1 MIGHIES
8 YDKDIQTGIIKFE
21 DSFYEF
27 YIDQWTSD
35 DEPQA
40 GDDVDFDEED
50 GKVIDVSLVGAYLK
64 DTRPVKRKWIAVV
77 LGLFLGAFGLH
88 RIYLGFYAL
97 GIAQILVTLIS
108 GGYGVV
114 WGFTEAVL
122 LITGHIYKDAKG
134 RLLK

>member
-77 LGLFLGAFGLH
+77 LGLFFGALGLH

-114 WGFTEAVL
+114 WGFTESVL